1 MKLRIAIIALACLGA
16 VVGIVG
22 CTTNDTQRTEGSDAG
37 QQEGQQE
44 FESTAMVLRLGDG
57 RLLLVDQDTETPFV
71 PTAIDDAEIDDI
83 DGAASAPK
91 DHEPGNV
98 VRITGNGIMLE
109 SYPGQYPGITHVE
122 VIDEGAP
129 EDAAAYDE
137 LVAQL
142 WSEPDPSQ
150 PASASLDYTTDLAAV
165 SLMPLTNG
173 FTWSFKEDGQMQT
186 VVADVPHPTQISRDN
201 IPDARIDGATE
212 ATLALDRPARSV
224 SVTRWNE
231 DDIAAAAEKAGSPS
245 DIDAEALSSEQVE
258 AALVDSTATLTIE
271 PGWRYC
277 AKATFDEGTV
287 SYVFTVR

>member
-44 FESTAMVLRLGDG
+44 LESTAMVLRLGDG
-57 RLLLVDQDTETPFV
+57 SLLLVDQDTETPFV
-71 PTAIDDAEIDDI
+71 PTAIGDAEIAGI
-83 DGAASAPK
+83 DGTAIAPE
-91 DHEPGNV
+91 DLEPGNV

-109 SYPGQYPGITHVE
+109 SYPGQYPGITRVE

-129 EDAAAYDE
+129 EDAAVYDE
-137 LVAQL
+137 LVTQL

-173 FTWSFKEDGQMQT
+173 FTWSFKEDGQMRT
-186 VVADVPHPTQISRDN
+186 VVADVPHPTQISRDD
-201 IPDARIDGATE
+201 IPDARIDSEIE
-212 ATLALDRPARSV
+212 ATLTLDRSARSV
-224 SVTRWNE
+224 SVTRWSE
-231 DDIAAAAEKAGSPS
+231 DDIAAATEKAASPS
-245 DIDAEALSSEQVE
+245 DIDADALPGQQVE
-258 AALVDSTATLTIE
+258 AALVDSTVTLAIE

-277 AKATFDEGTV
+277 VKVTFGEGTV